1 MLSEYK
7 RKLSPVQ
14 MEQMIIHLKSEME
27 KYKYKSEK
35 YEREIQKHNT
45 KHGKEKNYLLSK
57 KIDELQNELSEQKGE
72 SMMLKD
78 LNDKLQNELLS
89 FKASLE
95 ELKGM
100 IELEVQKGDDREERN
115 IEMEREIDALSEIMS
130 AFTTN
135 QTHLQGEYEKLE
147 KEIGELHA
155 EKEAI
160 KKLNEKLLDYKK
172 LIETQEENIKSY
184 QEKKSEEVN
193 QLKRQMTEKE
203 KDYQLAINE
212 LNEALNRQ
220 KQEQEK
226 LNDELDSL
234 KEQLKKE
241 EENNKELHEILTKV
255 NEKKQ
260 DNVEAQTE
268 FHFTHDEVRG
278 KFSHPN
284 SMTKTN
290 EKPSYTKILPMK
302 TGQSKEESERTS
314 LSSKNTFKYVRKA
327 TPSREKA
334 SPGLNSF
341 LSTSSTVN
349 PFKNIGK

>member
-1 MLSEYK
+1 MLSENK

-35 YEREIQKHNT
+35 YEREIEKQKAKN
-45 KHGKEKNYLLSK
+45 GKEKNYLLSK
-57 KIDELQNELSEQKGE
+57 KIDELQKELSEQKGE

-100 IELEVQKGDDREERN
+100 IELEGQKGDEREERN
-115 IEMEREIDALSEIMS
+115 TEMEREIDALSEIMS

-155 EKEAI
+155 EKE
-160 KKLNEKLLDYKK
+160 
-172 LIETQEENIKSY
+172 
-184 QEKKSEEVN
+184 
-193 QLKRQMTEKE
+193 

-212 LNEALNRQ
+212 LNEALNKQ

-234 KEQLKKE
+234 KEQLIKE
-241 EENNKELHEILTKV
+241 KENNKELHELFTKM
-255 NEKKQ
+255 NEQKPEK
-260 DNVEAQTE
+260 VEAQKG

-284 SMTKTN
+284 STTKTN
-290 EKPSYTKILPMK
+290 EKPSYNKIFSTK
-302 TGQSKEESERTS
+302 TGRNQEESERTS
-314 LSSKNTFKYVRKA
+314 PSSKQTFQHVRRLS
-327 TPSREKA
+327 PSRKEA
-334 SPGLNSF
+334 SPGMNSF